1 MARFRHRRSSA
12 GADGFANWFLA
23 GALLLACAATIPLG
37 SVGFLASRLVAAM
50 AWTLGVAGILWS
62 PPRDEG
68 DPPSSNRL
76 AAGAVAVLLGWCGW
90 QLCPLP
96 ERWTAG
102 VWRGEGELL
111 RQIAADANGLS
122 IALDRFVSLH
132 TLLLWAGLGVLAWA
146 CSRQVRGRPL
156 LPFALSG
163 LVLLGVAQSILGIF
177 VMKDPG
183 GRICGTF
190 GSPDALGGLL
200 AMTLPLTLG
209 LVLFL
214 SNQRVLRGRSGFQW
228 WLHRLGDDWRAWR
241 GPVLW
246 VALGIQ
252 WTALYF
258 TGSMG
263 ASLAAGAAFGV
274 LLVWQGRERPE
285 FRGRLV
291 AMGLVLAVLLVAV
304 GLHGR
309 SRNVLDRALGDSG
322 EFQKSKDSRIEI
334 WLAAA
339 KLCHSFPWG
348 TGPGGTAVALPMYQ
362 GGVHGRY
369 RLDYAHNDTLQFLG
383 DLGPAGFGALG
394 ILLGLVLWRGA
405 RASRGVPENG
415 NSSVWLRRGAW
426 VAVLAALGHV
436 QVEFNLSARPGIQV
450 VFAILCGVLWG
461 ARQEGGGRSGISF
474 GPVGAKRRMG
484 AFEKGILAVGA
495 VAVLLSLAA
504 AWAWRLHEGA
514 VAAAG
519 LAPDEH
525 LWFRS
530 PRFESAEALD
540 ALSRA
545 SRLAPGF
552 STPHLTRAEVR
563 LALHDQQVR
572 QTALSVMAAS
582 ETDPADDAPL
592 DAMSPAHEEALSLAG
607 LALRVEEAE
616 RLHAALEDA
625 DAAVR
630 LAPWDAMARLA
641 RGKILFRGSALKQF
655 GADADSRGRR
665 DVEIAVKLYPL
676 DAGVLADAC
685 SVLARR
691 PRQPGDLED
700 LLEWGSKALSMDA
713 SLAWTVLDSWRVG
726 KVPVSRILGMSR
738 LPISSLWS
746 LYTLLDKQNRSE
758 DARRCLVALDRC
770 LAEARPPESSSLWN
784 PSMWKRWSIQQ
795 AQYRIR
801 LSNEW
806 LKRHLREGDWEGL
819 LSLAESRAR
828 FQQDRFQVE
837 LDKMELTGTASV
849 VLRRLRL
856 REWEASRGLSPEWT
870 LEWGLLELEAG
881 MPARQLQ
888 EPMAEVILMDG
899 ISAANLGRLR
909 DCGGAL
915 ADAPFLTG
923 LLAAKDLEAAGQ
935 TKEAVSAL
943 TVLTDSGTVPARF
956 VHRILL
962 WQADLLRQAGDTA
975 AAVEALR
982 EASLACPSD
991 PDVAA
996 ALEHCG
1002 EASASELTHG
1012 GPDLDIG
1019 FKGGQLRLLHACV
1032 ERDAEEARETALHL
1046 VWRFRGGL
1054 PPDLKMEVRI
1064 RGGEGRLLARKS
1076 VSVDK
1081 EESAKYNR
1089 GNPPVGSRWTW
1100 TIPLPPSAESG
1111 KRVEVFLLSAEKR
1124 LASDEGMV
1132 AIELNMEKLPRVES
1146 SQAESAA
1153 EDGDPLA
1160 RSGCVRRWNPG
1171 TP

>member
-1 MARFRHRRSSA
+1 MARFRHRRASS
-12 GADGFANWFLA
+12 GADGFARWFA
-23 GALLLACAATIPLG
+23 AAALLLAFAATIPLG

-50 AWTLGVAGILWS
+50 AWTLGVAGIAWR

-68 DPPSSNRL
+68 RADSSTRL
-76 AAGAVAVLLGWCGW
+76 AKGALVVLLGWCGW

-96 ERWTAG
+96 ERWASL
-102 VWRGEGELL
+102 VWRGDGELL
-111 RQIAADANGLS
+111 RQIAADAQGFS

-146 CSRQVRGRPL
+146 CSRQIRGRPL

-163 LVLLGVAQSILGIF
+163 LVVLGVVQSLLGIF

-183 GRICGTF
+183 GRISGTF

-200 AMTLPLTLG
+200 AMTLPLALG
-209 LVLFL
+209 LVFYH
-214 SNQRVLRGRSGFQW
+214 SNQRVLRGRTGFQW
-228 WLHRLGDDWRAWR
+228 WFHRLGDDWRAWR
-241 GPVLW
+241 NPVLW
-246 VALGIQ
+246 LAMGIQ

-274 LLVWQGRERPE
+274 LLVWQGKERPE

-304 GLHGR
+304 GLNGR

-322 EFQKSKDSRIEI
+322 EFQKSRNSRVEI
-334 WLAAA
+334 WRAAA
-339 KLCHSFPWG
+339 KLCRAFPWG
-348 TGPGGTAVALPMYQ
+348 TGPGGTALALPMYQ

-394 ILLGLVLWRGA
+394 LLLGLVLWRGA
-405 RASRGVPENG
+405 RACRSLPDGG
-415 NSSVWLRRGAW
+415 SSSVWLRRGAW
-426 VAVLAALGHV
+426 VAVLVALGHA

-450 VFAILCGVLWG
+450 VFALLCGVLWG
-461 ARQEGGGRSGISF
+461 SQREGGGRSPSASTDG
-474 GPVGAKRRMG
+474 KRRWK
-484 AFEKGILAVGA
+484 AFEKGMLAAGA
-495 VAVLLSLAA
+495 AAVSLSLAA

-514 VAAAG
+514 VAATG

-525 LWFRS
+525 LWFRR
-530 PRFESAEALD
+530 PLFESSEAVEALT
-540 ALSRA
+540 RA

-552 STPHLTRAEVR
+552 STPHLTRAEAR
-563 LALHDQQVR
+563 MALHDQQVR
-572 QTALSVMAAS
+572 QTALSVRAAA
-582 ETDPADDAPL
+582 ETDPADEGIL
-592 DAMSPAHEEALSLAG
+592 DAMNPADEEALSLARV
-607 LALRVEEAE
+607 ALRVEEVE
-616 RLHAALEDA
+616 RLRAALEDA

-630 LAPWDAMARLA
+630 LAPWEAMARLA
-641 RGKILFRGSALKQF
+641 RAKILFRGSALKQF
-655 GADADSRGRR
+655 GAVAGSRGRR

-691 PRQPGDLED
+691 SRQPGDLED
-700 LLEWGSKALSMDA
+700 LLDWGSRALEMDA

-726 KVPVSRILGMSR
+726 KVPVSRILNISR

-746 LYTLLDKQNRSE
+746 LYTLLDKQNRRE

-784 PSMWKRWSIQQ
+784 ASTWKRWGIQQ
-795 AQYRIR
+795 TQYRIR

-819 LSLAESRAR
+819 GSLAESRAQ
-828 FQQDRFQVE
+828 FQKDRFQVE
-837 LDKMELTGTASV
+837 LDKMELAGTASV

-888 EPMAEVILMDG
+888 EPMAEVILLDG
-899 ISAANLGRLR
+899 MSAATLGRLR
-909 DCGGAL
+909 ECSDAL
-915 ADAPFLTG
+915 ADAPFLAG
-923 LLAAKDLEAAGQ
+923 LLDAKVLEAAGQ
-935 TKEAVSAL
+935 ADAAVSAL
-943 TVLTDSGTVPARF
+943 TVLRDSGTVPARF
-956 VHRILL
+956 IHRILL
-962 WQADLLRQAGDTA
+962 WQADLLRQAGKTA
-975 AAVEALR
+975 EAVEALR
-982 EASLACPSD
+982 EAAMACPSD
-991 PDVAA
+991 PDVEA
-996 ALEHCG
+996 ALEQCG
-1002 EASASELTHG
+1002 EVPVSGLTHG

-1019 FKGGQLRLLHACV
+1019 FRGGQLRLRHACL
-1032 ERDAEEARETALHL
+1032 EGDADETNGFALHL

-1054 PPDLKMEVRI
+1054 PPDLKMEVRV
-1064 RGGEGRLLARKS
+1064 RGGEGRLLARKAL
-1076 VSVDK
+1076 SVDK
-1081 EESAKYNR
+1081 EVSARFNR
-1089 GNPPVGSRWTW
+1089 GNPPVGSQWTW

-1111 KRVEVFLLSAEKR
+1111 KQVEVFLMAAEKR
-1124 LASDEGMV
+1124 LVSDEGLGV
-1132 AIELNMEKLPRVES
+1132 VELSMPKLPRVKS
-1146 SQAESAA
+1146 PRAESGAK
-1153 EDGDPLA
+1153 DGDPLA
-1160 RSGCVRRWNPG
+1160 CGGCVRWVNPG
-1171 TP
+1171 PP